1 MASLSSKIKKY
12 VNAEVNFNSDVI
24 LQDDM
29 IDGVSNP
36 YIKEWNLSI
45 KQPTDAKLLALESD
59 ADKMERNNEV
69 IAKRKT
75 LYGSWNKQL
84 EEINE
89 QGLDAWKARIAQ
101 IKSDNPKE

>member
-1 MASLSSKIKKY
+1 
-12 VNAEVNFNSDVI
+12 
-24 LQDDM
+24 
-29 IDGVSNP
+29 
-36 YIKEWNLSI
+36 
-45 KQPTDAKLLALESD
+45 
-59 ADKMERNNEV
+59 MERNNEV

-75 LYGSWNKQL
+75 LYGSCNKQL